1 MQPSPTPPSLHT
13 PSFRLDGRRA
23 LVTGGSKGIGFA
35 AATAL
40 VQAGAQVVLVA
51 RDATELIAACARIN
65 CLNDQKGAL
74 TDQTNQSALFAGAAL
89 AAGYKVLDVTDSAAV
104 SSWVEEDIAAHGPF
118 DVLVSN
124 AGTNRP
130 STLAELEDADLDA
143 VLNLNIK
150 AAFYVARAV
159 ARGLLAANDGRGM
172 PGSIIHLSS
181 QMGHVGGPKRTV
193 YCASKHAIE
202 GMTKALAWELGRHQ
216 IRVNTICPTYIETP
230 MTAPMLADPAFRA
243 FAENG
248 TALGRV
254 GRIEEVMGAVVF
266 LASDASSLVT
276 GSALMLD
283 GGWTAH

>member
-1 MQPSPTPPSLHT
+1 MQPLPPLQT

-40 VQAGAQVVLVA
+40 VQAGANVVLVA
-51 RDATELIAACARIN
+51 RDATELIAASARIN
-65 CLNDQKGAL
+65 CRSGQKDSAFNHLNQQEGIA
-74 TDQTNQSALFAGAAL
+74 NAAPSAS
-89 AAGYKVLDVTDSAAV
+89 YKALDVTDSAAV
-104 SSWVEEDIAAHGPF
+104 SAWVEEDIAANGPF

-130 STLAELEDADLDA
+130 STLAELEDVDLDA
-143 VLNLNIK
+143 VLDLNIK

-181 QMGHVGGPKRTV
+181 QMGHVGGPRRTV

-248 TALGRV
+248 TALGRI

-266 LASDASSLVT
+266 LASDTSTLVT

>member
-1 MQPSPTPPSLHT
+1 MTIQPLPSLQT

-40 VQAGAQVVLVA
+40 AQAGASVVLVA
-51 RDATELIAACARIN
+51 RDATELIAASARIN
-65 CLNDQKGAL
+65 CPGGQKDASI
-74 TDQTNQSALFAGAAL
+74 NHPSQSAEAVNAAPS
-89 AAGYKVLDVTDSAAV
+89 ARYKALDVTDSAAV
-104 SSWVEEDIAAHGPF
+104 SAWVEEDIAAHGPF

-143 VLNLNIK
+143 VLDLNIK

-181 QMGHVGGPKRTV
+181 QMGHVGGPRRTV

-266 LASDASSLVT
+266 LASDASTLVT

>member
-1 MQPSPTPPSLHT
+1 MQLSPMSPFLQT

-40 VQAGAQVVLVA
+40 VQAGARVVLVA

-65 CLNDQKGAL
+65 CPNGQKDVI
-74 TDQTNQSALFAGAAL
+74 TDQANQPAESASAAP
-89 AAGYKVLDVTDSAAV
+89 AACYKVLDVTDSAAV
-104 SSWVEEDIAAHGPF
+104 SRWVEADIAANGPF

-130 STLAELEDADLDA
+130 STLTELQDADLDA
-143 VLNLNIK
+143 VLDLNIK

-159 ARGLLAANDGRGM
+159 ARGLLAANGGRGM

-181 QMGHVGGPKRTV
+181 QMGHVGGPRRTV

-230 MTAPMLADPAFRA
+230 LTAPMLADPAFRV